1 MASKTP
7 PISVR
12 EAIDR
17 LASGNRSSHG
27 KDYQVLMKSVEQ
39 SKGWADRAWQEIRP
53 LLEHS
58 DNRVRSIAGQAL
70 CGLAANASR
79 KLVTLDAASVIAVT
93 RDERFV
99 TARHVLLAT
108 WKLGLVDAKNRIRLL
123 ASLSARFEDSFKEK
137 SGKLVRTDIVAVL
150 RRLFDATGDAAVQ
163 AAAEMLITTDRA
175 PGRRQK
181 LEHAWRTAA

>member
-1 MASKTP
+1 MASKIP

-12 EAIDR
+12 EAIER
-17 LASGNRSSHG
+17 LASGDRASHG
-27 KDYQVLMKSVEQ
+27 EDYQVLMKSVEQ
-39 SKGWADRAWQEIRP
+39 SKGWADRAWQQIRP

-79 KLVTLDAASVIAVT
+79 KLVAQDTAAVIAVT

-108 WKLGLVDAKNRIRLL
+108 WKLGLVDAKNRMRLL
-123 ASLSARFEDSFKEK
+123 ALLSERFEGSFKEK
-137 SGKLVRTDIVAVL
+137 SGALVRTDIVAIL
-150 RRLFDATGDAAVQ
+150 RRLSDATGDAAVRSG
-163 AAAEMLITTDRA
+163 AELLITTDRA

-181 LEHAWRTAA
+181 LEQAWRKAA